1 MKILGWLLPVLLAGC
16 ATLEPITA
24 PVTTPSPPLVQ
35 AFIPSFEING
45 RLSVRHDNEGFS
57 GNLRWRHVFG
67 EDEFVVLSP
76 LGQGVARVTQ
86 NAQGATLQTADG
98 QMLYAPD
105 AESLTQ
111 QALGFRL
118 PLAGLPRW
126 VQAQAVSDAAELRHN
141 DDGTVG
147 SLSEQ
152 GWQIEYASYQSVGQG
167 VQNATLPSRLMMK
180 NTGQNTEQNTGLK
193 LRLIIDDWQ
202 APAP

>member
-1 MKILGWLLPVLLAGC
+1 MKIFGWGLLALLAGC
-16 ATLEPITA
+16 TTLMPVSAPGTA
-24 PVTTPSPPLVQ
+24 PSPPLVQ
-35 AFIPSFEING
+35 AYIPSFEING

-67 EDEFVVLSP
+67 EDEFVVQTP
-76 LGQGVARVTQ
+76 LGQGVARVTR

-98 QMLYAPD
+98 QTLYAED

-126 VQAQAVSDAAELRHN
+126 VQAQAVSGEASLRHN

-147 SLSEQ
+147 ELREQ
-152 GWQIEYASYQSVGQG
+152 GWQIEYLDYHGVG
-167 VQNATLPSRLMMK
+167 NTTLPSKLSM
-180 NTGQNTEQNTGLK
+180 QNTELK

>member
-1 MKILGWLLPVLLAGC
+1 MKVLGGLMLAMLAGC
-16 ATLEPITA
+16 TTLM
-24 PVTTPSPPLVQ
+24 PVTSPSPPLVQ

-86 NAQGATLQTADG
+86 NAQGASLQTADG
-98 QMLYAPD
+98 QMLYAED

-118 PLAGLPRW
+118 PLAGLPYW
-126 VQAQAVSDAAELRHN
+126 VQGQAASDAARLRHN

-147 SLSEQ
+147 GLSEQ
-152 GWQIEYASYQSVGQG
+152 GWEIEYLSYQSV
-167 VQNATLPSRLMMK
+167 QNTTLPSKLSM
-180 NTGQNTEQNTGLK
+180 QNTEQNTGLK

>member
-1 MKILGWLLPVLLAGC
+1 MKIPPGLLWALLLALLAGC
-16 ATLEPITA
+16 TTFEPIA
-24 PVTTPSPPLVQ
+24 VPSPPRVQ

-67 EDEFVVLSP
+67 EDEFVVQTP
-76 LGQGVARVTQ
+76 FGQGVARVTQ
-86 NAQGATLQTADG
+86 NAQGASLEMADG
-98 QMLYAPD
+98 KVLYAQD

-118 PLAGLPRW
+118 PLGGLPRW
-126 VQAQAVSDAAELRHN
+126 VQAQAVGDAAQMRHN
-141 DDGTVG
+141 DDGSVG
-147 SLSEQ
+147 ELREQ
-152 GWQIEYASYQSVGQG
+152 GWHIEYLAYQG
-167 VQNATLPSRLMMK
+167 VGNASLPSKLVMY
-180 NTGQNTEQNTGLK
+180 NTGQNTELK

>member
-1 MKILGWLLPVLLAGC
+1 MKSLCWGMLALLAGC
-16 ATLEPITA
+16 TTLRPVSAPLTA
-24 PVTTPSPPLVQ
+24 PTPPLAQ

-45 RLSVRHDNEGFS
+45 RLSVRHDKEGFS

-67 EDEFVVLSP
+67 EDEFVVQTP

-86 NAQGATLQTADG
+86 NAQGASLQTADG
-98 QMLYAPD
+98 QVLYARD
-105 AESLTQ
+105 AESLTL

-126 VQAQAVSDAAELRHN
+126 VQAQAVSDAALLRHN

-147 SLSEQ
+147 GLSEQ
-152 GWQIEYASYQSVGQG
+152 GWEIEYLSYQSVQD
-167 VQNATLPSRLMMK
+167 ATLPSRLSM
-180 NTGQNTEQNTGLK
+180 QNPELK

>member
-1 MKILGWLLPVLLAGC
+1 MKRLCWGMLALLAGC
-16 ATLEPITA
+16 TTLTPVSEPT
-24 PVTTPSPPLVQ
+24 PPLVQ

-57 GNLRWRHVFG
+57 GNLHWRHVFG
-67 EDEFVVLSP
+67 EDEFVVQTP

-98 QMLYAPD
+98 QMLHAQD

-126 VQAQAVSDAAELRHN
+126 VQGQATSDAAELRHN
-141 DDGTVG
+141 DDGTLG
-147 SLSEQ
+147 GLREQ
-152 GWQIEYASYQSVGQG
+152 GWQIEYSSYESVGH
-167 VQNATLPSRLMMK
+167 ATLPSKLSME
-180 NTGQNTEQNTGLK
+180 NAELK
-193 LRLIIDDWQ
+193 LRLIIDEWQ